1 VSKAGSP
8 LDVVTVPDFDG
19 PDRDLFE
26 ARTLLFLAC
35 WFEFGGDA
43 RSYPLHVA
51 CIGEPPASVRRLAG
65 RCGAL
70 LHAFPALPRGT
81 FRGLNKLRGLEV
93 PARSDRLLLLDTDVL
108 VLSDFSGIATLGPT
122 IAASPAVRARVP
134 ADYWVRIYEALGVP
148 APATRVVSLVGRF
161 NAGHLD
167 PPAYPDQL
175 TESRSMLPYY
185 NGGVLLLP
193 HDAGLRAQ
201 WESHV
206 AIIDSLFGPG
216 VLARGAVAASDQAG
230 LAAAVVALGRQGV
243 PFTHLADSFHAT
255 WLHLYR
261 RALPLDDVRF
271 FHAFGLARA
280 RSARRGVT
288 FRTDDYCWQ
297 LARRLAATWRGDLE
311 GPSGLSTCRKYLLPA
326 LLDVV
331 RLRQKL
337 RLAYLKHV
345 RPALADGAR
354 QTSVAS

>member
-65 RCGAL
+65 RCGAM

-122 IAASPAVRARVP
+122 IAASPAVMARVR
-134 ADYWVRIYEALGVP
+134 AGYWAMIYEALGAP

-161 NAGHLD
+161 NAGHAH
-167 PPAYPDQL
+167 PPAYSEQHA
-175 TESRSMLPYY
+175 ESRSMLPYY
-185 NGGVLLLP
+185 NAGVLLVP
-193 HDAGLRAQ
+193 RDAGLRAQ
-201 WESHV
+201 WESHAV
-206 AIIDSLFGPG
+206 MIAALFAPG
-216 VLARGAVAASDQAG
+216 VVARDAVATSDQAG
-230 LAAAVVALGRQGV
+230 LAAAVLALGRQGV
-243 PFTHLADSFHAT
+243 PFTDLPDCFHAT

-261 RALPLDDVRF
+261 RTLPLDDIRF

-280 RSARRGVT
+280 RSARRRVT
-288 FRTDDYCWQ
+288 YRTDDYCWQ
-297 LARRLAATWRGDLE
+297 LARRLAATWRRDPE
-311 GPSGLSTCRKYLLPA
+311 GPSGLTTGRKYLLPA

-337 RLAYLKHV
+337 RLAYVKHV
-345 RPALADGAR
+345 HPALAAGAL
-354 QTSVAS
+354 